1 MKPETI
7 ARTIVAAIA
16 LLNSI
21 MLMIGK
27 APLNLDENTIYVVV
41 SGIATVI
48 TTIWVWWKNN
58 SFTAAAMVA
67 DDLMR
72 ELKSGRADA
81 CRQDGD
87 VE

>member
-1 MKPETI
+1 MKPDTI

-27 APLNLDENTIYVVV
+27 APLDLDENTIYVVC
-41 SGIATVI
+41 SGIATVA

-58 SFTAAAMVA
+58 SITKEAIVA
-67 DDLMR
+67 DDFMH
-72 ELKSGRADA
+72 ELKSGRGE
-81 CRQDGD
+81 CS
-87 VE
+87 E

>member
-1 MKPETI
+1 MKPDTI

-27 APLNLDENTIYVVV
+27 APLDLDENTIYIVC
-41 SGIATVI
+41 SGIATVV

-58 SFTAAAMVA
+58 SITKEAIVA
-67 DDLMR
+67 DDFMH
-72 ELKSGRADA
+72 ELKAGRGE
-81 CRQDGD
+81 CS
-87 VE
+87 E

>member
-1 MKPETI
+1 MKPDTI

-27 APLNLDENTIYVVV
+27 APLDLDENTIYVVC
-41 SGIATVI
+41 SGIATVV

-58 SFTAAAMVA
+58 SITKEAIVA
-67 DDLMR
+67 DDFMH
-72 ELKSGRADA
+72 ELKSGRGE
-81 CRQDGD
+81 CS
-87 VE
+87 E